1 MSSRSDAPLVYERL
15 SDPILVTRAK
25 DGDAS
30 ALAAL
35 CERHAPRVEKLA
47 LHLLRDPED
56 ARDAA
61 QDSLAKLVVR
71 VRQFRGESQF
81 STWLHRLVVNTCK
94 DFAQA
99 PRRAPH
105 RAAARGRAAARD
117 GDPVAAVTA
126 AETRRELG
134 RCLAE
139 LPPAQATVVALKDAF
154 DLGFAEISAATG
166 LPVGTAKCYAHRGRE
181 RAARAALRMTRSR
194 SARRRSRRSSRTA
207 IRSCSSTRCSSSFP
221 ASGSSRARRS
231 PRRTAPATFP
241 GNPIMPGVKMVEALA
256 QCGAVAVLSQP
267 ENRGKLVLFA
277 GIDDVRFKRI
287 VRPGEVLD
295 LVCEVETVRGPVGKG
310 KVRASVGGE
319 LAVRGTLTFAVAA
332 NDRPRERPADLD
344 HRPRLPRARARADE
358 RRAVATLVDTTDEWI
373 RDRTGIRERR
383 IAADDRGDVRSL
395 APGLPRRALE
405 MAGVEPSVASTW

>member
-1 MSSRSDAPLVYERL
+1 MQPPSPQPRPSRRENLAAPLVYERL

-25 DGDAS
+25 AGDKQ
-30 ALAAL
+30 ALEAL

-71 VRQFRGESQF
+71 IRQFRGESQF

-99 PRRAPH
+99 RAVRRAEPLVDDE
-105 RAAARGRAAARD
+105 RPARD
-117 GDPVAAVTA
+117 GDPVEALTSS
-126 AETRRELG
+126 ETRRELG

-154 DLGFAEISAATG
+154 DVGFAEISDATG
-166 LPVGTAKCYAHRGRE
+166 LAGRHGEVLRAPRPRVAAGAGSRHDAPARQGGDRGDHPAP
-181 RAARAALRMTRSR
+181 RAVPPRRRGARARARR
-194 SARRRSRRSSRTA
+194 ARRR
-207 IRSCSSTRCSSSFP
+207 
-221 ASGSSRARRS
+221 ARKRS

-267 ENRGKLVLFA
+267 ENEGRLVLFA

-287 VRPGEVLD
+287 VRPGETLD
-295 LVCEVETVRGPVGKG
+295 LLCEVEAVRGPVGKG

-319 LAVRGTLTFAVAA
+319 LAVRGTLTFAVA
-332 NDRPRERPADLD
+332 PE
-344 HRPRLPRARARADE
+344 
-358 RRAVATLVDTTDEWI
+358 
-373 RDRTGIRERR
+373 
-383 IAADDRGDVRSL
+383 
-395 APGLPRRALE
+395 
-405 MAGVEPSVASTW
+405 